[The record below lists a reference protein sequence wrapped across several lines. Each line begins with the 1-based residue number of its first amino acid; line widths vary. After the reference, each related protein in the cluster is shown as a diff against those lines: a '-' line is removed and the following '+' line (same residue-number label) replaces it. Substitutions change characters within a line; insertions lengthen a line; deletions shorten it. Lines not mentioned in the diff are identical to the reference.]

1 MLEGCT
7 FYLSVYR
14 TQNPH
19 GCNHKGQLKNAG
31 LRSGQC
37 RTPRGTVSCL
47 SLSLCTHSCE
57 LHVRTSR
64 LPPPDL
70 MELTQ
75 GPAVSTKKQWW
86 WGWIPGVTQG
96 PTYVTL
102 RGQDVSGLFRTYE
115 FSGKYFFIPSI
126 ITEVAAGLVLR
137 NSPCSHCGFSL
148 FILFIKLCLDC
159 DLWWFKTM
167 LLSHSTAWLVTF
179 LLTLKHLQRSSCAA
193 HF

>member
-1 MLEGCT
+1 MQDSQGDG
-7 FYLSVYR
+7 V
-14 TQNPH
+14 
-19 GCNHKGQLKNAG
+19 
-31 LRSGQC
+31 
-37 RTPRGTVSCL
+37 L
-47 SLSLCTHSCE
+47 SLSLSPCAHTHVSCTYAHPGC
-57 LHVRTSR
+57 
-64 LPPPDL
+64 PPPDL

-115 FSGKYFFIPSI
+115 LSGKYFFIPSI
-126 ITEVAAGLVLR
+126 FTEVAASLVQR

-148 FILFIKLCLDC
+148 FILFIKLCLDS
-159 DLWWFKTM
+159 DLWWLKTM
-167 LLSHSTAWLVTF
+167 LLSHSAAWLGTF
-179 LLTLKHLQRSSCAA
+179 LLTLMHLPRSSRAT